1 MNDRIDINEIK
12 ISKHYLALVPRM
24 TTDDAA
30 SFEQAIKED
39 GIREPLVLNQ
49 DYLLLDGHSRYDQA
63 QKQKIK
69 QLPFRIKNF
78 DDKLYEEKYVI
89 ECNLQRRHLT
99 NYQKI
104 ELGIPLLKLV
114 SKLAALRKKSTLKY
128 AKKTTGSNEPINKE
142 KGKATEIVAKKIG
155 VSNTMMMRGKVIAE
169 KAPEHLKQKLRDGK
183 SSINSVYGTVIR
195 DTRNLPKAIMPAGL
209 YDVILCDVPIKFDNQ
224 GIRGA
229 AANHYPTMSAKELS
243 TLRIPSANNA
253 IMFFWISTTK
263 QYELVNDEGE
273 MTPLYQYVLNSWGFH
288 EVKTEF
294 VWDKKSIGLGS
305 WIRNQHEKCLVAI
318 RGKMPTPAELFS
330 SVISAKRDSH
340 SKKPEIFYEM
350 IEKMYP
356 KRNYLEL
363 FARKKHNKNWAVF
376 GNEIEKKDTTDKKE
390 EP

>member
-39 GIREPLVLNQ
+39 GIREPLILNQ
-49 DYLLLDGHSRYDQA
+49 DYLLLDGHSRYEQA

-128 AKKTTGSNEPINKE
+128 AKKTTGSNEPIDQE

-155 VSNTMMMRGKVIAE
+155 VSNTMMMRGKVINE
-169 KAPEHLKQKLRDGK
+169 KAPEHLKQKLRNGTT
-183 SSINSVYGTVIR
+183 SISSVYNHVTKEE
-195 DTRNLPKAIMPAGL
+195 RNLPKAVMPAGKF
-209 YDVILCDVPIKFDNQ
+209 DIILCDVPIKFTNE
-224 GIRGA
+224 GVRGA
-229 AANHYPTMSAKELS
+229 AEKHYPTMSAMELS
-243 TLRIPSANNA
+243 KLIIPSARNS
-253 IMFFWISTTK
+253 IMFFWISTAN
-263 QYELVNDEGE
+263 QYHLINDDGE
-273 MTPLYQYVLNSWGFH
+273 MIPTYQYILNSWGFR
-288 EVKTEF
+288 EIKTEF
-294 VWDKKSIGLGS
+294 VWDKETIGLGS
-305 WIRNQHEKCLVAI
+305 WNRSQHEKCLVAI
-318 RGKMPTPAELFS
+318 QGKMPTPAKLYS
-330 SVISAKRDSH
+330 SIINTKRGPH

-356 KRNYLEL
+356 ERNYLEL
-363 FARKKHNKNWAVF
+363 FARTKHNKNWAVF